1 MLASGSTITGGASS
15 IVKDNLNPHVIL
27 VSNEDGKVASS
38 SLSINGIQGIVVGG
52 ATTITDNNLTPNKVV
67 ISDGSGKVSTS
78 QVSNIEVGYLAG
90 TNDLIQ
96 NQLNDK
102 ANQSTTYTKA
112 EVDTQLSNLIDS
124 APDVLNT
131 LNELADAL
139 NDDANYATT
148 IQNQFATKQNNISN
162 LPGTGEILLES
173 DFLKRI
179 YGVSPLNVT
188 TYFNSNDPN
197 DINNA
202 NIQLSIDL
210 SSYATIST
218 TYTQTE
224 VDTLIANI
232 PLSSYYTQTQLDTM
246 FSTYYLKTDV
256 DTLLTGKQDNLS
268 NASAQ
273 VGIKTYPLLLNNT
286 IKQLKFENPLDVSE

>member
-1 MLASGSTITGGASS
+1 MVL
-15 IVKDNLNPHVIL
+15 VKF
-27 VSNEDGKVASS
+27 
-38 SLSINGIQGIVVGG
+38 
-52 ATTITDNNLTPNKVV
+52 
-67 ISDGSGKVSTS
+67 STS

-112 EVDTQLSNLIDS
+112 EVDTQLSSNLIDS

-232 PLSSYYTQTQLDTM
+232 PLSSYYTQTQFDTM
-246 FSTYYLKTDV
+246 FSTCY
-256 DTLLTGKQDNLS
+256 
-268 NASAQ
+268 
-273 VGIKTYPLLLNNT
+273 
-286 IKQLKFENPLDVSE
+286 

>member
-1 MLASGSTITGGASS
+1 MF
-15 IVKDNLNPHVIL
+15 K
-27 VSNEDGKVASS
+27 
-38 SLSINGIQGIVVGG
+38 
-52 ATTITDNNLTPNKVV
+52 
-67 ISDGSGKVSTS
+67 
-78 QVSNIEVGYLAG
+78 
-90 TNDLIQ
+90 
-96 NQLNDK
+96 
-102 ANQSTTYTKA
+102 
-112 EVDTQLSNLIDS
+112 
-124 APDVLNT
+124 
-131 LNELADAL
+131 
-139 NDDANYATT
+139 T
-148 IQNQFATKQNNISN
+148 IQNKFATKQNNISN

-232 PLSSYYTQTQLDTM
+232 PLSSYYTQIQL
-246 FSTYYLKTDV
+246 Y
-256 DTLLTGKQDNLS
+256 
-268 NASAQ
+268 
-273 VGIKTYPLLLNNT
+273 T
-286 IKQLKFENPLDVSE
+286 IHIP

>member
-1 MLASGSTITGGASS
+1 MLASNSTITGGASS
-15 IVKDNLNPHVIL
+15 IVKDNLDPNVIL
-27 VSNEDGKVASS
+27 VSNEDGKVASY

-78 QVSNIEVGYLAG
+78 QVSDIEVGYLAG

-139 NDDANYATT
+139 NDDANYDTT

-162 LPGTGEILLES
+162 VPGTGELLLE
-173 DFLKRI
+173 
-179 YGVSPLNVT
+179 
-188 TYFNSNDPN
+188 
-197 DINNA
+197 
-202 NIQLSIDL
+202 
-210 SSYATIST
+210 TI
-218 TYTQTE
+218 
-224 VDTLIANI
+224 
-232 PLSSYYTQTQLDTM
+232 
-246 FSTYYLKTDV
+246 
-256 DTLLTGKQDNLS
+256 G
-268 NASAQ
+268 
-273 VGIKTYPLLLNNT
+273 
-286 IKQLKFENPLDVSE
+286 

>member
-38 SLSINGIQGIVVGG
+38 SVSINGIQGIVVGG

-102 ANQSTTYTKA
+102 ANQSTTYTKT

-124 APDVLNT
+124 TPDVLNT

-148 IQNQFATKQNNISN
+148 IQNQFATKQSNISN
-162 LPGTGEILLES
+162 LPGTGEILLDS

-188 TYFNSNDPN
+188 TYSNSNNPN

-210 SSYATIST
+210 SYYATI
-218 TYTQTE
+218 
-224 VDTLIANI
+224 A
-232 PLSSYYTQTQLDTM
+232 
-246 FSTYYLKTDV
+246 
-256 DTLLTGKQDNLS
+256 
-268 NASAQ
+268 
-273 VGIKTYPLLLNNT
+273 T
-286 IKQLKFENPLDVSE
+286 IYNKN